1 MYGVRNE
8 DDKIIIDNK
17 LFLLVKFIL
26 VFDLSELNKKCNN
39 NVWKWFLRELILLL
53 CCIYMVI
60 VSV

>member
-26 VFDLSELNKKCNN
+26 VFDLIELNKKCNN
-39 NVWKWFLRELILLL
+39 NVWK
-53 CCIYMVI
+53 
-60 VSV
+60 